1 MPSNRERG
9 DKLADERVVGRDKT
23 ATIEEQA
30 AEIEELRA
38 KLEESKGDKI
48 LRLPRPEGS
57 TGDLF
62 RLGEHDERP
71 DTVSLSEADKRAA
84 AARRARVLGQSTELP
99 QNLALEALAARK
111 INELEAAGPTA
122 ADVLERAVDDAR

>member
-1 MPSNRERG
+1 MPSNRELG
-9 DKLADERVVGRDKT
+9 DKLADERVVGRDKA

-48 LRLPRPEGS
+48 MRLPRPEGS
-57 TGDLF
+57 TGDLI
-62 RLGEHDERP
+62 RLGDHPERP
-71 DTVSLSEADKRAA
+71 DTVSMSKADHQAA
-84 AARRARVLGQSTELP
+84 LARRARMLGQSGELP
-99 QNLALEALAARK
+99 QNMALEALAARK